1 MEVPASDSSRSHR
14 PMEQKALA
22 IDNMSCGHCVTRVRK
37 TLEALPGV
45 TVTDVQVGSAR
56 LAVQEPAVLANA
68 IRALD
73 EAGYPA
79 REA

>member
-1 MEVPASDSSRSHR
+1 
-14 PMEQKALA
+14 MEQKALA
-22 IDNMSCGHCVTRVRK
+22 IDNMSCQHCVARVKK
-37 TLEALPGV
+37 TLEAVPGIA
-45 TVTDVQVGSAR
+45 VTDVQVGSAR
-56 LAVQEPAVLANA
+56 VAVQAPGVLTEA

>member
-1 MEVPASDSSRSHR
+1 
-14 PMEQKALA
+14 MEQKSLT
-22 IDNMSCGHCVTRVRK
+22 IDNMSCGHCVARVRK

-45 TVTDVQVGSAR
+45 AVSDVQIGSAR
-56 LAVQEPAVLANA
+56 LAVQEPAVLAEA